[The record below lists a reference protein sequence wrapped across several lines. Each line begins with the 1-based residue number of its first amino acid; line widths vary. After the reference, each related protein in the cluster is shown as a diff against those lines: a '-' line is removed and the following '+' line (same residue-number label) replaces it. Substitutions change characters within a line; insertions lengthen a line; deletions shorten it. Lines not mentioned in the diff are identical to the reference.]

1 MRAERADRGDRAV
14 RVQARDE
21 ETDPRLQV
29 QSDIETRRQKEAAE
43 RGRLAR
49 DVGVQAFEGRHPC
62 GGSGPDSGRR
72 ATTISNPSRRGHRLK
87 TEMRRPEAQREVKK
101 TLKS

>member
-29 QSDIETRRQKEAAE
+29 QSDIETRR
-43 RGRLAR
+43 RG
-49 DVGVQAFEGRHPC
+49 GR
-62 GGSGPDSGRR
+62 
-72 ATTISNPSRRGHRLK
+72 
-87 TEMRRPEAQREVKK
+87 
-101 TLKS
+101 